1 MASASASARLGGE
14 RRGNGATM
22 VEATSSEAEGARRRG
37 VVKSLGAGLALAAL
51 LGAGGFHATSSGLV
65 TLVLPAFGT
74 GGWKDPS
81 PPPGGASSFVPLDT
95 LTVTVGLGADTRL
108 LRISATIETVPGAE
122 EHLRN
127 LMPRVLD
134 VLASY
139 LHSLRDEDLSRPA
152 VMARLRAHL
161 LRRVR
166 IVVGEDAVR
175 DLLITE
181 FVLQ

>member
-1 MASASASARLGGE
+1 
-14 RRGNGATM
+14 M
-22 VEATSSEAEGARRRG
+22 VEATSSEAEGARRAG
-37 VVKSLGAGLALAAL
+37 GAKSLLAGLALAAL
-51 LGAGGFHATSSGLV
+51 LGAGGFYATSSGLV
-65 TLVLPAFGT
+65 ALPLPSFGAE
-74 GGWKDPS
+74 GWKDPS

-95 LTVTVGLGADTRL
+95 LTVTVGVGPDTRL
-108 LRISATIETVPGAE
+108 LRISATVETVPGAE
-122 EHLRN
+122 RHLRQV
-127 LMPRVLD
+127 MPRVLD

-139 LHSLRDEDLSRPA
+139 LHSLRDEDLGRPA

-166 IVVGEDAVR
+166 VVVGEDAVR